1 MSCAP
6 KPVPVGGGGGGASKG
21 REMHGEMGEKKERA
35 DSWEKVQSVSVGELV
50 KANIF
55 WK

>member
-1 MSCAP
+1 MRRSPFLLAAAAEVQAKDVKCMV
-6 KPVPVGGGGGGASKG
+6 KWGK
-21 REMHGEMGEKKERA
+21 KKERA